1 VRWVYGL
8 SRSLA
13 ALKQKERVVVMT
25 KLEFFALCN
34 ELTLDSNLVLD
45 DDNVQAM
52 LISRKDQEL
61 KEYLETQY

>member
-1 VRWVYGL
+1 
-8 SRSLA
+8 
-13 ALKQKERVVVMT
+13 MT